1 MKQIISFEKE
11 IPFKTMI
18 GEITSISLEHTL
30 AFENDTTILGDFI
43 VSGSYKMTEASRLDE
58 PFSYKVPVD
67 IELTSSLEENSRRLE
82 IENFTYEILDD
93 EALLVKIDLLVEGL
107 EKIVEEE
114 ESVEVLEEETEEVLH
129 QEDSLL
135 EQEPIVEEET
145 IVEEV
150 RESVLETEPITVLE
164 EQAVIDAQESIDKV
178 NSVTPLK
185 EEIVEEKVVEVPP
198 KEVIN
203 SIFSVFK
210 DTEETF
216 ATYSVYI
223 LRQDDTIDEVL
234 NRYGVSREEAAKYN
248 QLEELKV
255 GSKLI
260 LPTVISNE

>member
-185 EEIVEEKVVEVPP
+185 EKVVEVPP